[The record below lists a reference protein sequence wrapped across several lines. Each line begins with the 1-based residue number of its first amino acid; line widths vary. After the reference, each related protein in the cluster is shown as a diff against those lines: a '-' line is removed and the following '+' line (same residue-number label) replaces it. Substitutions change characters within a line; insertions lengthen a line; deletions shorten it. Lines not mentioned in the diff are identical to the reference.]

1 MIFGHDTYV
10 MSFILYSV
18 LLLLHSILMKMVSDM
33 VDFNSDKSYFNHICV
48 QVCTVQFNAVRK
60 TKILINAILQE

>member
-33 VDFNSDKSYFNHICV
+33 VDFNSDKSYFYQICV
-48 QVCTVQFNAVRK
+48 HVSGVQFNAVGK